1 MKTVFAD
8 TFYWIALASPKDQWH
23 ERAKLIGPEL
33 GNPRIVTTEEVLS
46 EFLTFLAE
54 YGPVLR
60 EAAVRLVHA
69 IIEDP
74 NILLLPQT
82 RESFRGGLGL
92 YERRLDKEYSLID
105 CVSMQTM
112 RHRQL
117 QEVLTHDH
125 HFEQE
130 GFTILLKDPT

>member
-23 ERAKLIGPEL
+23 ERAQQIGSEL
-33 GNPRIVTTEEVLS
+33 GYPRIVTTEEVLS

-60 EAAVRLVHA
+60 AAAVRLAHA
-69 IIEDP
+69 IIDDP
-74 NILLLPQT
+74 NISLLPQT
-82 RESFRGGLGL
+82 RESFRGGLWL
-92 YERRLDKEYSLID
+92 YEKRPDKGYSLVD
-105 CVSMQTM
+105 CISMQTM
-112 RHRQL
+112 RQRQL

-130 GFTILLKDPT
+130 GFTILLKD